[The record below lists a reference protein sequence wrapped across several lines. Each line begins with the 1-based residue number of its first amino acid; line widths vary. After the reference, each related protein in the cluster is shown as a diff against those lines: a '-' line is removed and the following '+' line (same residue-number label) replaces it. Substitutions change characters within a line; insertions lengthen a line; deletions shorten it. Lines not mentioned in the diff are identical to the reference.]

1 MSDLPLSGVR
11 VLDFT
16 AVYAGPTCTRLLADL
31 GADVIKVEG
40 PKRSDITR
48 NFVMPENSTE
58 NDYWNKAGY
67 FLLRNGGK
75 KSLTLDFSEE
85 SGGAGLDIVK
95 KLIPHCDVI
104 AESFTPHV
112 MAKFGL
118 DYESV
123 KAIRPDVIMISLS
136 GYGQD
141 GPWRDYSAY
150 GMGLEPASG
159 ISSITGYAGGDPLRS
174 GISFTDPYT
183 GIVGAGAVL
192 SAIIYRTR
200 TGKGQYIDLSE
211 QEAAIPVVGYALAD
225 KVMNGR
231 DPQRVGNRSLWYAPQ
246 GCYRC
251 KGDDDWLAITV
262 HNDEEW
268 ATLSN
273 AVGHPEWVTDGRFE
287 TVLQRF
293 ANHDEIDRLITA
305 WTQQQDHV
313 EAMNTLQA
321 AGVMAAAVLNPKEV
335 LLNPHLKARGFFDMV
350 DTDIAGP
357 RPVPHQLGATFSGF
371 TPDSARRAPKLG
383 EHNEEI
389 LKELL
394 GMSDTE
400 VAALAEQGIIGD
412 QPQLLFP
419 MHVMRMFV
427 QWPTTSFQQM
437 GAVAAL
443 EKDYREQLGIA
454 NNE

>member
-1 MSDLPLSGVR
+1 
-11 VLDFT
+11 
-16 AVYAGPTCTRLLADL
+16 
-31 GADVIKVEG
+31 
-40 PKRSDITR
+40 
-48 NFVMPENSTE
+48 
-58 NDYWNKAGY
+58 
-67 FLLRNGGK
+67 
-75 KSLTLDFSEE
+75 
-85 SGGAGLDIVK
+85 
-95 KLIPHCDVI
+95 
-104 AESFTPHV
+104 
-112 MAKFGL
+112 
-118 DYESV
+118 
-123 KAIRPDVIMISLS
+123 
-136 GYGQD
+136 
-141 GPWRDYSAY
+141 
-150 GMGLEPASG
+150 
-159 ISSITGYAGGDPLRS
+159 
-174 GISFTDPYT
+174 
-183 GIVGAGAVL
+183 
-192 SAIIYRTR
+192 
-200 TGKGQYIDLSE
+200 
-211 QEAAIPVVGYALAD
+211 
-225 KVMNGR
+225 
-231 DPQRVGNRSLWYAPQ
+231 NRSLWYAPQ

-293 ANHDEIDRLITA
+293 ANHDEIDQLITA

-371 TPDSARRAPKLG
+371 TPDSARRAPRLG